1 MCAYAEEL
9 FTPRAAHADEFAAAA
24 LNAIQSLPAGSRV
37 LDIGCGTGDLIRRA
51 QRPGFSFVGVDISRP
66 NIETAKA
73 SGGAEFHCADFLQ
86 FDGGQF
92 NVVFANSVLH
102 LIDGPNTTV
111 AAALSRTIQPHGLL
125 VAAMPI
131 DTAHNRLL
139 AFQRRLWSAM
149 PQRLD
154 RWIGSAVS
162 SILKDA
168 SVVERL
174 VYPAAMETASW
185 SPALVEG
192 RADQI
197 RRDPD
202 EAGRAALDRHHGHII
217 VAHSLSRA
225 AQAGADD
232 TDKIARRHTPR
243 RTAPRAPS
251 GRQRRMRI

>member
-1 MCAYAEEL
+1 MNAYAEEL

-24 LNAIQSLPAGSRV
+24 LDAIKSLPAGSRV
-37 LDIGCGTGDLIRRA
+37 LDIGCGSGDLIRRA
-51 QRPGFSFVGVDISRP
+51 QRPRVSFVGVDISRP

-86 FDGGQF
+86 FDDGQF

-131 DTAHNRLL
+131 DTAYSRLL
-139 AFQRRLWSAM
+139 AFQRRLWSVM

-174 VYPAAMETASW
+174 VYLRMPPTRLLGTGFSEAMERNSFRLASTH
-185 SPALVEG
+185 
-192 RADQI
+192 RMHADHPLKLQ
-197 RRDPD
+197 
-202 EAGRAALDRHHGHII
+202 
-217 VAHSLSRA
+217 HSIATWRKVT
-225 AQAGADD
+225 DD
-232 TDKIARRHTPR
+232 F
-243 RTAPRAPS
+243 
-251 GRQRRMRI
+251 